1 MRIRGE
7 ERERNASMGQ
17 PRFELGSRAPKAR
30 RIPGY
35 PTAPCAVFCSV
46 PPLGLLPFAFPHNN
60 LKDMPE

>member
-7 ERERNASMGQ
+7 ERERNARSMGQ

-35 PTAPCAVFCSV
+35 PTAPCV
-46 PPLGLLPFAFPHNN
+46 LLCASLASSAFPHYNN
-60 LKDMPE
+60 LKDVPE

>member
-35 PTAPCAVFCSV
+35 PTAPLCGVL
-46 PPLGLLPFAFPHNN
+46 LGASLGFLPFAFPHNN
-60 LKDMPE
+60 LKDVPE

>member
-35 PTAPCAVFCSV
+35 PTAPCAVSRLV
-46 PPLGLLPFAFPHNN
+46 SLWLPLLFLITI
-60 LKDMPE
+60 